1 MERNAAFTVDT
12 VDGRCGDRNSTSLAE
27 RVAAEDD
34 VLRVGSRR
42 HYGVHDFSV

>member
-1 MERNAAFTVDT
+1 MERNAALALDAM
-12 VDGRCGDRNSTSLAE
+12 DGRCRKRNPASLAE

>member
-1 MERNAAFTVDT
+1 MERKAAFTVVT
-12 VDGRCGDRNSTSLAE
+12 LDGRCRDRNSASLAE

-42 HYGVHDFSV
+42 YYGIHDFSV